1 VWRQANVYKGLPT
14 PFFVKNAR
22 SIDGLRPLR
31 NRWFADSSLEGT
43 VFELPVP
50 RRGKRFKPQ
59 YHSLFAGRERM
70 LHPAPLSRGE
80 VCMEPKAASYTGL
93 IGGISSLLSRQAGR
107 ASRWRLLE
115 AR

>member
-1 VWRQANVYKGLPT
+1 MMLA
-14 PFFVKNAR
+14 
-22 SIDGLRPLR
+22 R
-31 NRWFADSSLEGT
+31 NRKFEDSLLEGT

-70 LHPAPLSRGE
+70 LHPAPLSRGK